1 MTETIQMVNEK
12 IGILKDAIQI
22 LDEEYKK
29 TDFHR
34 KKEENPNSAV
44 TSNPDDEDAVKL
56 LSAIRQLERYVIFFQ
71 DQQFSI
77 IKQQDY

>member
-44 TSNPDDEDAVKL
+44 ASNPDDEDAVKL